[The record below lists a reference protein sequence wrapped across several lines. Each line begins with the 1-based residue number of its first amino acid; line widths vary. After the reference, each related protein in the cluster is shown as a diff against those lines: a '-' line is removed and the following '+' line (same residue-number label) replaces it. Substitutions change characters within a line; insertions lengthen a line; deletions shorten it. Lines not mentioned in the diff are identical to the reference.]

1 MQLSVRAASRAALAV
16 FLGLMAHL
24 SPAAETGSAAVD
36 SKRLR
41 NADAEPGQWM
51 SYSRTWDEQRFSP
64 LKQIN
69 DGNASSLGLA
79 WYADLN
85 TYRGVQATPLFIDG
99 VLYNVS
105 VWNVVTAYD
114 ARNGKVLWTYDPKVA
129 SEWARLA
136 CCGRTL
142 SRIPC

>member
-1 MQLSVRAASRAALAV
+1 MRRLALWVLAAALPA
-16 FLGLMAHL
+16 LAG
-24 SPAAETGSAAVD
+24 AAEHGAAAVD
-36 SKRLR
+36 AKRMK

-69 DGNASSLGLA
+69 DSNADKLGLA

-85 TYRGVQATPLFIDG
+85 TYRGVQATPLYVDG

-105 VWNVVTAYD
+105 VWNVVTAFND
-114 ARNGKVLWTYDPKVA
+114 QPPISRFPTYGILLK
-129 SEWARLA
+129 
-136 CCGRTL
+136 
-142 SRIPC
+142 